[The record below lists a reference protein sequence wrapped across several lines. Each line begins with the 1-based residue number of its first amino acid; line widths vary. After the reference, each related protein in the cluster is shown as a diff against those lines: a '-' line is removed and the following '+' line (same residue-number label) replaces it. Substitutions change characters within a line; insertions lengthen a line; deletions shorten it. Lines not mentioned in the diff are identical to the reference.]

1 MPALPDI
8 AGAAVK
14 HYDRAS
20 VQLAGAQRLGQTISR
35 LPSGLGE
42 VGAKVP
48 AVNLFATTIAD
59 GHRLRGLTARLMHE
73 LQRRML
79 DLVPIAPA
87 QDCQQDRVQILA
99 LLGED
104 VFVTDGVLS
113 VGLALED
120 LLVHQQ
126 LQPSRQ
132 DVTPELQFGLDIL
145 VTAD

>member
-20 VQLAGAQRLGQTISR
+20 VQSDGAQRLGQTISR

-73 LQRRML
+73 LQWRMP
-79 DLVPIAPA
+79 DLVLVSPA
-87 QDCQQDRVQILA
+87 QHCQQERIQILT

-104 VFVTDGVLS
+104 VCVTDGVLS
-113 VGLALED
+113 VG
-120 LLVHQQ
+120 
-126 LQPSRQ
+126 
-132 DVTPELQFGLDIL
+132 
-145 VTAD
+145 